1 MEEKIKKAVSE
12 LEDNGF
18 VVEKYDSHFIV
29 LEHTDGI
36 LGSGYGIRGWQWNKI
51 REILVNNGL
60 DYYIEEQD
68 MYVSSGI
75 ELGIITIEE
84 SLKY

>member
-1 MEEKIKKAVSE
+1 MEEKIKKAAYE
-12 LEDNGF
+12 LDDNGF
-18 VVEKYDSHFIV
+18 VVEEQGNGRIV
-29 LEHTDGI
+29 LENTDGI
-36 LGSGYGIRGWQWNKI
+36 LRGYGIRGWQWNKI

-75 ELGIITIEE
+75 ELGILTIEE
-84 SLKY
+84 SLEY